1 MIIKRELKKD
11 GTVCLYLAEESYN
24 PEKKKGEITK
34 KKGAPKIL
42 KALGTEQPV
51 QAQAFTEERAV
62 VWAEGRTLGN
72 VVPFSDNIIGK
83 FPEAEFGIGVI
94 LPCDIV
100 RAGKFRNGAERWWC
114 RTHQVHWGTKA
125 DLQAALKSTKEG
137 ICCSNADQPMHYTK
151 NPLILDPI
159 DYPGGVGIW
168 AALPSAINTTNEPDL
183 TEVLVHVHTRKNPS
197 GSKTLDCNF
206 PAVVVVDPG
215 TLLLDSETRTRVII
229 APPAALAY
237 LEAIINQ
244 RPLDTLL
251 CRYCSH
257 PHLDLGDFAK
267 NPHRKHFCANCGY
280 DTNWSK
286 EPIVSN
292 PLKLLSDSLTLNPE
306 FVTSDRTLNLRDYDG
321 CSVKIWASTPAVL
334 WTSPLPQVTGIHVHI
349 YQGEK
354 KVLDDTFG
362 QVTGLDG
369 SSLEREKLLA
379 TMLEKVGC

>member
-34 KKGAPKIL
+34 KKGEPKIL

-83 FPEAEFGIGVI
+83 FPEAESGTGVI

-137 ICCSNADQPMHYTK
+137 ICCSNAGQPMHYTK
-151 NPLILDPI
+151 NPLIIDPM

-168 AALPSAINTTNEPDL
+168 AALPSAINTTNEPDPY
-183 TEVLVHVHTRKNPS
+183 RSASSCPRS
-197 GSKTLDCNF
+197 
-206 PAVVVVDPG
+206 
-215 TLLLDSETRTRVII
+215 
-229 APPAALAY
+229 
-237 LEAIINQ
+237 Q
-244 RPLDTLL
+244 
-251 CRYCSH
+251 
-257 PHLDLGDFAK
+257 
-267 NPHRKHFCANCGY
+267 
-280 DTNWSK
+280 
-286 EPIVSN
+286 EP
-292 PLKLLSDSLTLNPE
+292 
-306 FVTSDRTLNLRDYDG
+306 F
-321 CSVKIWASTPAVL
+321 
-334 WTSPLPQVTGIHVHI
+334 
-349 YQGEK
+349 
-354 KVLDDTFG
+354 
-362 QVTGLDG
+362 
-369 SSLEREKLLA
+369 
-379 TMLEKVGC
+379 